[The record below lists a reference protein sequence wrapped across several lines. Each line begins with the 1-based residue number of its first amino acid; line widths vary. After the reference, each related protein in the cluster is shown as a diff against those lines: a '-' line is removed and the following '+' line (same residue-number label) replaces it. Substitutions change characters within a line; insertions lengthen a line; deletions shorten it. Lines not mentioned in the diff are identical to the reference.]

1 MKVRPA
7 AVAGTFYPDDAH
19 DLRLVVQHCI
29 DRAVPAQPDA
39 PVPKALVVPHAGL
52 VYSGPI
58 AASAYLRLSPAHT
71 SIRRVV
77 LLGPSHRVRLRGLAL
92 SSAEGWST
100 PLGIVPLDM
109 SAAAILADLDYVS
122 TDDHAHG
129 PEHSLEVQLP
139 FLQSLLDDFELI
151 PIVVG
156 AASPD
161 EVATVIERLWGGP
174 ETVVLVSTD
183 LSHYHPY
190 DEAVELDARTAAAIV
205 AGTPDRIGDLDACG
219 CRPLR
224 GLLHTASDRDLTIE
238 QLDLRNSGDTAGDKE
253 RVVGYGAFAL
263 G

>member
-1 MKVRPA
+1 MKTRPP
-7 AVAGTFYPDDAH
+7 AVAGLFYPDDAH

-29 DRAVPAQPDA
+29 DRAVTPSPHA

-58 AASAYLRLSPAHT
+58 AASAYLRLTPAHT
-71 SIRRVV
+71 TIRRVV
-77 LLGPSHRVRLRGLAL
+77 LLGPSHRIRLRGLAL
-92 SSAEGWST
+92 SSADSWSS
-100 PLGIVPLDM
+100 PLGVVPLDT
-109 SAAAILADLDYVS
+109 SAATTLADLDYVS
-122 TDDHAHG
+122 ADDHAHG

-139 FLQSLLDDFELI
+139 FLQTVLDDFELI
-151 PIVVG
+151 PLVVG
-156 AASPD
+156 AASRD

-190 DEAVELDARTAAAIV
+190 DQAVEIDARTAAAIA
-205 AGTPDRIGDLDACG
+205 AGTGDDIGDLEACG

-224 GLLHTASDRDLTIE
+224 GLLHTAADRHLTIE

-253 RVVGYGAFAL
+253 KVVGYGAFAL
-263 G
+263 S

>member
-205 AGTPDRIGDLDACG
+205 AGTGDRIGDLDACG

-238 QLDLRNSGDTAGDKE
+238 RLDLRNSGDTAGDKN

-263 G
+263 T